1 MVYDWDGTRTR
12 RLKLFRTGTALMIA
26 IAVLGIPLLFYA
38 VKLHDLY
45 G

>member
-12 RLKLFRTGTALMIA
+12 RLKLFRAGTAFMIA
-26 IAVLGIPLLFYA
+26 IAVFGIPVAFYA
-38 VKLHDLY
+38 AKLHGIY